1 MYPEDLKYSET
12 HEWVEVENGTAKI
25 GITFYAQEKLGDIV
39 FVELPQ
45 VGDEFSREDVFGV
58 VESVKAVSDLYMPV
72 DGRVISVNE
81 QLEETPEVLNSDP
94 YNEGW
99 IIEIEIK
106 DPKQLQELKDAKE
119 YEESLDTE

>member
-119 YEESLDTE
+119 YEENLDTE

>member
-45 VGDEFSREDVFGV
+45 VGDEFSREDVFV
-58 VESVKAVSDLYMPV
+58 
-72 DGRVISVNE
+72 
-81 QLEETPEVLNSDP
+81 
-94 YNEGW
+94 W
-99 IIEIEIK
+99 
-106 DPKQLQELKDAKE
+106 
-119 YEESLDTE
+119 